1 MHSVTCSSLYRFWN
15 RTIKLFFLRLY
26 LSCRECILEKSST
39 SSIYSMQDHSEKSTK
54 SKFKACHNFWQPLV
68 KNIYASNAD
77 GIFPDKDGVYT
88 AFVRLQKT
96 RPDVGFEISYKQE
109 SRGYRER
116 DKTQAICISKS
127 FERRGSISL
136 VVNCEAEY
144 LSIHFE
150 YADIETLNVPFRRSQ
165 CDLGAT
171 LDNLANFIEEFPSY
185 CEQSSRIIT
194 EIEKEQKLEEIARD
208 TIRTTVSHIM
218 ESTKYSWNLY
228 EFENTFS
235 LEVSIIDE
243 YTVEMDFNTQN
254 YLERIPALQ
263 GILKQT
269 ENFLKE
275 IPLPIT
281 IQIQEKS

>member
-1 MHSVTCSSLYRFWN
+1 MQEQSPNF
-15 RTIKLFFLRLY
+15 IK
-26 LSCRECILEKSST
+26 
-39 SSIYSMQDHSEKSTK
+39 SE
-54 SKFKACHNFWQPLV
+54 ACLNFWQPLV
-68 KNIYASNAD
+68 NKIYACNTD
-77 GIFPDKDGVYT
+77 GIFPNKDGVYA
-88 AFVRLQKT
+88 AFIRLQKE
-96 RPDVGFEISYKQE
+96 RPNVGFEISYKQE

-116 DKTQAICISKS
+116 DETLAICISKS
-127 FERRGSISL
+127 FGGRGSISL
-136 VVNCEAEY
+136 IVNCEAEF

-150 YADIETLNVPFRRSQ
+150 YADMESFNVPFRRSQ

-185 CEQSSRIIT
+185 FEQSSRIIT

-208 TIRTTVSHIM
+208 TIRATVSHIM
-218 ESTKYSWNLY
+218 ESSKYSWNLY

-275 IPLPIT
+275 IPFPIT
-281 IQIQEKS
+281 IQLQEKS

>member
-1 MHSVTCSSLYRFWN
+1 MIKN
-15 RTIKLFFLRLY
+15 RKKLQF
-26 LSCRECILEKSST
+26 
-39 SSIYSMQDHSEKSTK
+39 YSMQNHSETSSK
-54 SKFKACHNFWQPLV
+54 SKLNACHNFWQSLIN
-68 KNIYASNAD
+68 KIYVCNTD
-77 GIFPDKDGVYT
+77 GIFPDKDGVY
-88 AFVRLQKT
+88 AEFVRLQKV
-96 RPDVGFEISYKQE
+96 RPNVGSEISYKQE

-116 DKTQAICISKS
+116 DEMQAICISKT
-127 FERRGSISL
+127 FEGWGSISL
-136 VVNCEAEY
+136 AVNCEAEF

-150 YADIETLNVPFRRSQ
+150 YADMEFFNVPFRRSQ

-171 LDNLANFIEEFPSY
+171 LDNLANFIEKFPIY
-185 CEQSSRIIT
+185 CEQSSRIII
-194 EIEKEQKLEEIARD
+194 EIEKELKLEKIARD
-208 TIRTTVSHIM
+208 TIRAMVSHIM

-275 IPLPIT
+275 IPFPIT
-281 IQIQEKS
+281 IQLQEKS